1 MNIVDAVRKIPNAE
15 FASQNTNL
23 MDIRIAEQA
32 LDIHFPIEY
41 TTMLMCTGAL
51 RCPFLNICGFDED
64 SVNNV
69 VEQTKKQRLMSG
81 IPKNYFVLE
90 RPTVDGIVLLQS
102 TEGDVVEC
110 DNGKITKKLA
120 PSLKEYI
127 LQLFYCFSRQKSA

>member
-1 MNIVDAVRKIPNAE
+1 MNIMDAIKIIPNAE
-15 FASQNTNL
+15 YASQNTNL
-23 MDIRIAEQA
+23 MDICIAEQA

-51 RCPFLNICGFDED
+51 RCPFLNICGLDD
-64 SVNNV
+64 NPANNV
-69 VEQTKKQRLMSG
+69 IEQTKKQRLMSG

-102 TEGDVVEC
+102 AEGDVVEF